1 MSVWNWSD
9 EKLRIF
15 ASLTS
20 PSKITLFEKS
30 YNQALDT
37 VFHHQMKH
45 LEVRQKYSAAR
56 RIFNSLL
63 GDSFDDETL
72 RLTFDF
78 LLHYCC
84 YDLTFIWYARRSTT
98 EPSLFV

>member
-30 YNQALDT
+30 YQALDT
-37 VFHHQMKH
+37 VFHHQMK
-45 LEVRQKYSAAR
+45 VRQKYSAAR

-63 GDSFDDETL
+63 GVSYGDETL
-72 RLTFDF
+72 HLMFDI
-78 LLHYCC
+78 LLE
-84 YDLTFIWYARRSTT
+84 DLKSHGI
-98 EPSLFV
+98 

>member
-30 YNQALDT
+30 YQALDT

-45 LEVRQKYSAAR
+45 LEVRQKYSAAS
-56 RIFNSLL
+56 RIFNSLFS
-63 GDSFDDETL
+63 DSSGDETL
-72 RLTFDF
+72 SLMFDL
-78 LLHYCC
+78 LLHYCW